1 MRSRVVEREIE
12 LVQAVDADA
21 DGQLLIRHL
30 VSQIANENEAHTLY
44 ELDGNPQ
51 EAILDVEVDGVRYL
65 LLRSQSVSARP
76 QTVLSPREQEIAR
89 MVGKGYP
96 NKTIAAVL
104 DISTWTVCTY
114 LRRIFAKLNVNSRA
128 AMIARLADEG
138 LLRDQPRHIETA
150 SPPRRR

>member
-1 MRSRVVEREIE
+1 MRNRVVEQEIE
-12 LVQAVDADA
+12 LVQAGDPDP
-21 DGQLLIRHL
+21 DGQLLIRDL
-30 VSQIANENEAHTLY
+30 VNQIATENEAHTLY
-44 ELDGNPQ
+44 ELDGNRQ
-51 EAILDVEVDGVRYL
+51 EAILDVEIDGVRYL
-65 LLRSQSVSARP
+65 LLRSQRVSARP

-138 LLRDQPRHIETA
+138 LLRDQPRHIEA
-150 SPPRRR
+150 APPRRR

>member
-1 MRSRVVEREIE
+1 MRNRVVEQETE
-12 LVQAVDADA
+12 LAQAGDADP
-21 DGQLLIRHL
+21 DEQLLIRDL
-30 VSQIANENEAHTLY
+30 VNQIDTENEAHTLY
-44 ELDGNPQ
+44 ELDGNRQ
-51 EAILDVEVDGVRYL
+51 EAILDVEIDGVRYL

-138 LLRDQPRHIETA
+138 LLRDQPRHIEA
-150 SPPRRR
+150 APPRGR